1 MGRYKHLTI
10 GEREDI
16 MCMRREGRRVGEI
29 AREIGR
35 DKSTVSRELR
45 RNSCERFYRAS
56 TAQRRYEA
64 RRERCRRPR
73 LLDDPE
79 RLELVRSR
87 VLEGRWSPEQLEGR
101 ILLERPDLA
110 VSDTTIYREVAA
122 GRLDRCIG
130 GRRASAR
137 LRRRG
142 RRRRSREGDTV
153 AGRAGGACL
162 VTMVDRATGFL
173 AGGKAASKRKG
184 PVREAMVAAMRGRP
198 CETVTLD
205 RGKEFAEH
213 ALFTEAVGSDCYFCL
228 PHHPWQRVTNENT
241 NGLLRQYFP
250 KGGDLGAVPEA
261 EVQMVYDELNR
272 RPRERLGWRTPYEA
286 YHSVALHLL

>member
-1 MGRYKHLTI
+1 MQLA
-10 GEREDI
+10 
-16 MCMRREGRRVGEI
+16 V
-29 AREIGR
+29 
-35 DKSTVSRELR
+35 V
-45 RNSCERFYRAS
+45 
-56 TAQRRYEA
+56 
-64 RRERCRRPR
+64 
-73 LLDDPE
+73 
-79 RLELVRSR
+79 LER

-110 VSDTTIYREVAA
+110 VSDTAIYREVAA

-137 LRRRG
+137 LRRR
-142 RRRRSREGDTV
+142 RRRGEAEPRGKIKISHGLSERPPEAEGRSRVGDWEGDTF

-184 PVREAMVAAMRGRP
+184 PVREVMVAAMRGRP

-213 ALFTEAVGSDCYFCL
+213 ALFTEAVGAECYLCL
-228 PHHPWQRVTNENT
+228 PHHPWQRGTNENT
-241 NGLLRQYFP
+241 NGLPRQYFP
-250 KGGDLGAVPEA
+250 KVDFRSQPNTL
-261 EVQMVYDELNR
+261 
-272 RPRERLGWRTPYEA
+272 
-286 YHSVALHLL
+286 S